1 MKRRVFQNLEKYFNE
16 NFTLLPLWLRFIPA
30 LVFYFHYYLDITKI
44 NYLTTR
50 IKNRSKINKIEPST
64 TIVYFEDGITHQSL
78 IPFYKQFDSSQ
89 IVLLNEP
96 GRLSYRS
103 EFLEF
108 VLAHNFSK
116 AKIIHILTLENF
128 SYSRKITLEK
138 FKKLPQK
145 KIATVHLYMAD
156 DEIVFLSKYFD
167 KLIVFNKYQLAHLN
181 NLGVFNAECI
191 SHPLTTSDVVVDD
204 RIEIKNKFNISDDK
218 LVLTI
223 AGYIRQ
229 DKGIDFLIDSLDLLE
244 KKYKDR
250 IFLNVAGQCIFLN
263 SNLLRKKLDKLDIEK
278 RINLVD
284 SPLSKKELVENIVVS
299 DYFLL
304 PYNRKFMQ
312 ISAQLLESAWWRVP
326 VIASDYSPLGD
337 EVKEY
342 SLGYVFES
350 GNSKSLVE
358 LLKNI
363 IDKNLLAP
371 EINPNYFELLNQDK
385 IRNKYINLYKS
396 ILNEKI

>member
-1 MKRRVFQNLEKYFNE
+1 LK
-16 NFTLLPLWLRFIPA
+16 
-30 LVFYFHYYLDITKI
+30 
-44 NYLTTR
+44 
-50 IKNRSKINKIEPST
+50 
-64 TIVYFEDGITHQSL
+64 
-78 IPFYKQFDSSQ
+78 
-89 IVLLNEP
+89 
-96 GRLSYRS
+96 
-103 EFLEF
+103 
-108 VLAHNFSK
+108 
-116 AKIIHILTLENF
+116 
-128 SYSRKITLEK
+128 
-138 FKKLPQK
+138 
-145 KIATVHLYMAD
+145 
-156 DEIVFLSKYFD
+156 
-167 KLIVFNKYQLAHLN
+167 
-181 NLGVFNAECI
+181 
-191 SHPLTTSDVVVDD
+191 
-204 RIEIKNKFNISDDK
+204 
-218 LVLTI
+218 
-223 AGYIRQ
+223 
-229 DKGIDFLIDSLDLLE
+229 